1 MRNATAYG
9 FSPRLRADI
18 VVNNLVGYAH
28 TVGEIR
34 MQSDGT
40 AWRPLVHIRDICR
53 AAIAALEAPRELVHN
68 EAFNVGA
75 DSENYRIRAVAEIVG
90 EVMPGTKVAF
100 AKGGGPDKRSYQVD
114 CSKLARVLPAAVPQW
129 TVRRGAEELRD
140 AYARNDLTFEEFTGT
155 RFLRIKQVQ
164 KLQAAGRLDDDL
176 RLRLPVTSA

>member
-40 AWRPLVHIRDICR
+40 AWRPLVHIRDISR

-75 DSENYRIRAVAEIVG
+75 RLGELPYPRGRRDRRRGDARDEGRVRQREWTRQALLPGRLFEARARPAG
-90 EVMPGTKVAF
+90 C
-100 AKGGGPDKRSYQVD
+100 R
-114 CSKLARVLPAAVPQW
+114 AAVDGPP
-129 TVRRGAEELRD
+129 RCGGARGM
-140 AYARNDLTFEEFTGT
+140 LTRATT
-155 RFLRIKQVQ
+155 
-164 KLQAAGRLDDDL
+164 
-176 RLRLPVTSA
+176 